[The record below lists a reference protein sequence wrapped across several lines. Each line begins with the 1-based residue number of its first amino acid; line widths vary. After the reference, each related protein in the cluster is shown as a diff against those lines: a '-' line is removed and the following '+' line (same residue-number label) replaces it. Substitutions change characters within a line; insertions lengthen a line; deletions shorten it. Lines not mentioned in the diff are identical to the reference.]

1 MTKFVFWAM
10 GALLLI
16 AVVITVFQYLA
27 IYYLKRREEDFN
39 E

>member
-1 MTKFVFWAM
+1 MAKFVFWAM

-16 AVVITVFQYLA
+16 AVVFAVFQYLA

>member
-1 MTKFVFWAM
+1 MKLVFWAM

-16 AVVITVFQYLA
+16 AVVFAVFQYLS

>member
-1 MTKFVFWAM
+1 MAKLVFGAM

-16 AVVITVFQYLA
+16 AVVFAVFQYLA
-27 IYYLKRREEDFN
+27 IYFLKRREEDFN